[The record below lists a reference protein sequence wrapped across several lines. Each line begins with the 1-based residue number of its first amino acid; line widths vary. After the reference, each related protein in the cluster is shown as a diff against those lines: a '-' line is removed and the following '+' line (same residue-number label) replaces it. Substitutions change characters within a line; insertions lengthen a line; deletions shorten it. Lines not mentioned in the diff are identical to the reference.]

1 MARKVDQHH
10 DIFIVIIISYINF
23 FYRPFFFCFQRAS
36 KRSNVNRATKQNI
49 YYSFH
54 VPVSP
59 RSNISFTGIL
69 PDQAK
74 GKKKKEK
81 KGKIKSILLKV
92 KSN

>member
-1 MARKVDQHH
+1 M
-10 DIFIVIIISYINF
+10 IYLLLLLFLTLILFIGL
-23 FYRPFFFCFQRAS
+23 FFCFQRAS

-59 RSNISFTGIL
+59 RSNISFIGIL

-81 KGKIKSILLKV
+81 KV
-92 KSN
+92 KSNQFY

>member
-1 MARKVDQHH
+1 M
-10 DIFIVIIISYINF
+10 IYLLLLLFLTLILFIGL
-23 FYRPFFFCFQRAS
+23 FFCFQKAS

-59 RSNISFTGIL
+59 RSNISFIGIL

-74 GKKKKEK
+74 GKKKKK
-81 KGKIKSILLKV
+81 KR
-92 KSN
+92 